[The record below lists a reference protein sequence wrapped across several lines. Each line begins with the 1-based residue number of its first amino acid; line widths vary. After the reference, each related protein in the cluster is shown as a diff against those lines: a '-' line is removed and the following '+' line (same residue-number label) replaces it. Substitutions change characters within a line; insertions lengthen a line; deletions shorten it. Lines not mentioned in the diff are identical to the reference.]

1 MATRACGRS
10 IYTAKGAK
18 RSRGSEETRNGR
30 RSTDTWLQTAD
41 FRVFVRSWNDKPTGW
56 YRAFRKQP
64 HGSIQL
70 PDREIP
76 VRARPTRSERL
87 QQAVSQAY
95 AEKYPTK
102 ASQKWVTGFAEP
114 IRAQTTLELM
124 PIE

>member
-1 MATRACGRS
+1 MA
-10 IYTAKGAK
+10 AK
-18 RSRGSEETRNGR
+18 RLFSESVLAALHKARILGVRAGAEHRYTGVWVVVVEN
-30 RSTDTWLQTAD
+30 
-41 FRVFVRSWNDKPTGW
+41 RVFVRSWNDKPTGW

-64 HGSIQL
+64 NGSIQL

-87 QQAVSQAY
+87 QQAVSRAF

-102 ASQKWVTGFAEP
+102 GSQKWVSGFAEP
-114 IRAQTTLELM
+114 SREQNTLELV